1 MGEYIKTFVHQK
13 HTDHMH
19 TQGRHNGCS
28 SRNPLPDPKGFN
40 YKFVPVYTIER
51 EETLTHSSS
60 IIHLSDTETPRGYSP
75 RHTGKLTELYV

>member
-1 MGEYIKTFVHQK
+1 MPLSCKFLFCLSTNNLGYMGEYIKTFVHQK

-40 YKFVPVYTIER
+40 YKLVPVYTIER
-51 EETLTHSSS
+51 GN
-60 IIHLSDTETPRGYSP
+60 SDTQ
-75 RHTGKLTELYV
+75 